1 MAQIM
6 EMKKELDYLKIIL
19 ELMKQNEKL
28 KKENEELLI
37 YKQDALL
44 IYKPEWSYFE
54 GKKLEAWTEYVT
66 EYGWAEELEIRQEE
80 FEEQYEEEESDDEE
94 EEDDGCSYNFYICR
108 YCFAFGTDDPDC
120 SKCGRKMCVL
130 LHQEKNAA
138 LALIKAK
145 QY

>member
-44 IYKPEWSYFE
+44 IYKPEWSDFE

-80 FEEQYEEEESDDEE
+80 FEEQYEEEESDEE
-94 EEDDGCSYNFYICR
+94 EEDD
-108 YCFAFGTDDPDC
+108 
-120 SKCGRKMCVL
+120 
-130 LHQEKNAA
+130 EEEE
-138 LALIKAK
+138 
-145 QY
+145 

>member
-1 MAQIM
+1 MTQIM

-80 FEEQYEEEESDDEE
+80 FEEQYEEEESEE
-94 EEDDGCSYNFYICR
+94 EEEEEEVAPPDFWLCS
-108 YCFAFGTDDPDC
+108 
-120 SKCGRKMCVL
+120 
-130 LHQEKNAA
+130 A
-138 LALIKAK
+138 LANASCLRRSSYTLRTPPYRN
-145 QY
+145 QRR